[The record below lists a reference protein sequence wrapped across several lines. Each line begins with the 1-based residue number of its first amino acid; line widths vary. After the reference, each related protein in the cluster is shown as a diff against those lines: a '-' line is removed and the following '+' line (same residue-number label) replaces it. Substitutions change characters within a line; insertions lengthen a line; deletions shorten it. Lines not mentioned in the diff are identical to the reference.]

1 MYCLFDTF
9 NKNII
14 SRHRTVAAVAAAD
27 VKLQN
32 SLSRGSYLPTT
43 IRKIV
48 KGELV
53 EIDDSNEMEEFLAR
67 FENAY

>member
-1 MYCLFDTF
+1 MYCLYDTF
-9 NKNII
+9 NKCII
-14 SRHRTVAAVAAAD
+14 SRHRTVKAVATAD

-43 IRKIV
+43 IMKIV

-53 EIDDSNEMEEFLAR
+53 DIQESGEMEEFLAR
-67 FENAY
+67 WER

>member
-1 MYCLFDTF
+1 MYCLYDTF
-9 NKNII
+9 NKCIV
-14 SRHRTVAAVAAAD
+14 SRHRTVKAVAAAD

-53 EIDDSNEMEEFLAR
+53 EIDDSTEMEEFLAR
-67 FENAY
+67 WENA